1 MNRALV
7 ASTLLHALVAAGVF
21 LFTLHEAS
29 RPRLPPVYRVSLV
42 EAAEVAPE
50 PELVEPEE
58 PEPVEEEPEEV
69 PRLEPEPEE
78 PPPTERRSPERN
90 RDPSLPIATEGEPFE
105 FPWYLE
111 RLVQKVGRNWK
122 PAARELKATV
132 YFRIARTGR
141 LTEVTVFEKSG
152 NFLFD
157 QAAVRAVRAS
167 DPMPPLPQEYTGDYL
182 GVYFDFDTHA
192 DPVD

>member
-1 MNRALV
+1 
-7 ASTLLHALVAAGVF
+7 
-21 LFTLHEAS
+21 
-29 RPRLPPVYRVSLV
+29 VYSVSLV

-50 PELVEPEE
+50 PELEEPEE

-69 PRLEPEPEE
+69 PQLEPEPEE
-78 PPPTERRSPERN
+78 PAPQPAEERRGPERN

-122 PAARELKATV
+122 PAARELSATI

-141 LTEVTVFEKSG
+141 LTEVKVFEESG

-182 GVYFDFDTHA
+182 GVYFDFDTHV